1 MGHFLFGMNLEGF
14 STIGRCFYL
23 HSTYCFGIF
32 CEIQSRFCVKRPFRA
47 LVECLKMAMG
57 EIGIFPDMVNAAP
70 GIANLFFVSFVFI
83 VVQFPYLL
91 LFFQVQL
98 IHFRFIKLTT

>member
-1 MGHFLFGMNLEGF
+1 
-14 STIGRCFYL
+14 
-23 HSTYCFGIF
+23 
-32 CEIQSRFCVKRPFRA
+32 
-47 LVECLKMAMG
+47 MAMG

-83 VVQFPYLL
+83 VVRFPYLL
-91 LFFQVQL
+91 LFFHVQM